1 MNTQFLEQRTDS
13 PRDRSPD
20 SAGVAEG
27 LASAVYLS
35 WRCEEECYRA
45 HRYGRP
51 LTLLVVELV
60 SESDSSRVEKQLQ
73 NWLRSHLRMSDI
85 AGYLGDRGYAIL
97 LPETDRQGASGLETR
112 LRWEFPRVRTG
123 IAVHPQDGR
132 RLEVLVEAARR
143 ASVQGT

>member
-1 MNTQFLEQRTDS
+1 MNTQFLEQRPDDHRDQ
-13 PRDRSPD
+13 PRD

-51 LTLLVVELV
+51 LTLLVAELV
-60 SESDSSRVEKQLQ
+60 GESDSSRAERKLQ
-73 NWLRSHLRMSDI
+73 NWLRSHVRMSDI
-85 AGYLGDRGYAIL
+85 AGYLGDGRYAIL
-97 LPETDRQGASGLETR
+97 LPETDREGARGLETR
-112 LRWEFPRVRTG
+112 LRWEFPRVNTG

-132 RLEVLVEAARR
+132 NLEVLVEAARR
-143 ASVQGT
+143 VSQ